1 MYMQVVSKGLL
12 LLQYL
17 SLLFS
22 DCVLAVSLPS
32 ILTVR
37 TICMCVCCSDIH
49 VICLTQWKH
58 HLSEAEKKVTSA
70 RKEKEEAERRHKS
83 EVAVSKHST
92 TSCTHSMH

>member
-37 TICMCVCCSDIH
+37 MCVCCSDIH